1 MAEAVIAG
9 WLLFTLISDKEEVGR
24 FNVDYWAVPAAVR
37 KEKAKEWLGHS
48 FLGMEYALL
57 TARFMERHWD
67 RQSVLLNI
75 VDAIARKNAALW
87 TDRRGTSTE
96 ETT

>member
-1 MAEAVIAG
+1 MM
-9 WLLFTLISDKEEVGR
+9 
-24 FNVDYWAVPAAVR
+24 
-37 KEKAKEWLGHS
+37 GHS